1 MGMIDL
7 ILGINRRQNGQ
18 GMTEYAIVAA
28 ALVAGAITTNSL
40 IIPALNDLY
49 ELMAGMLSI
58 PFP

>member
-1 MGMIDL
+1 MVAF
-7 ILGINRRQNGQ
+7 ILSASRQQSGQ

-49 ELMAGMLSI
+49 ELVTCMLSI

>member
-1 MGMIDL
+1 MVAFTL
-7 ILGINRRQNGQ
+7 CSRRQQSGQ

-28 ALVAGAITTNSL
+28 ALAVGAITTNSL

-49 ELMAGMLSI
+49 ELMTCMLSI

>member
-1 MGMIDL
+1 MNKSISYV
-7 ILGINRRQNGQ
+7 NRCQKGQ

-49 ELMAGMLSI
+49 ELIACMLSI

>member
-1 MGMIDL
+1 MIDL
-7 ILGINRRQNGQ
+7 ILSTYKCQTGQ
-18 GMTEYAIVAA
+18 GMTEYAIIAA

-49 ELMAGMLSI
+49 ELMACMLSI